1 MDKFIEKHLLADN
14 ADAIEEIGYSRRFT
28 PDELN
33 ERKEEL
39 ADTSISISE
48 IDEEKKASDAA
59 FKLRRK
65 PLDERKATLIE
76 ELKTKSQFVREECY
90 KFIYHEERMVGFYNA
105 DGELVSS
112 RPLMPHEMQ
121 RTIFSAMKTG
131 TDN

>member
-1 MDKFIEKHLLADN
+1 MDKFIEKHLLEHN

-48 IDEEKKASDAA
+48 IDEEKKASDAG

-112 RPLMPHEMQ
+112 RPLMPQEMQ
-121 RTIFSAMKTG
+121 KTIFSAMKTG
-131 TDN
+131 TYN

>member
-1 MDKFIEKHLLADN
+1 MDKFIERHLLADN

-39 ADTSISISE
+39 ADTSIYISE
-48 IDEEKKASDAA
+48 IDEEKKASDAE

-90 KFIYHEERMVGFYNA
+90 KFIFHEERMVGFYNQ

-112 RPLMPHEMQ
+112 RTLMPQEMQ
-121 RTIFSAMKTG
+121 RTIFSQMRTG